1 MYKITASLL
10 SSWNYHLKDKKKAS
24 FASLMD
30 AVRGIYEP
38 NMFTKLGHDF
48 EDDVFSGKNRELSL
62 YVKYMK
68 RQVSKKR
75 TIEVDGNV
83 YLISGKLDLYDTD
96 KQRILDL
103 KRIIKKDLK
112 KYDDSAQHL
121 LYFYLE
127 PTATEFIYICA
138 YGPLEMIKG
147 YFVIRKERPP
157 EDELEEAIRTLIRNF
172 IQFLKEKELLE
183 TYLMFQKVE
192 RN

>member
-127 PTATEFIYICA
+127 PAATEFIYICA